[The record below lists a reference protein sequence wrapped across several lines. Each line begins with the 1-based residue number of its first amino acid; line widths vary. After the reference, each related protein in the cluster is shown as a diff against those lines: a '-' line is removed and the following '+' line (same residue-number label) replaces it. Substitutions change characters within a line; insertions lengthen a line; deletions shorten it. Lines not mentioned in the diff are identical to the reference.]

1 MRFLVAQL
9 LGRELLGFQ
18 YPGEGTQQRG
28 CSARRQILGAMVV
41 LPPEIIH
48 QILSF
53 YLFQP
58 QQPITALLTTAS
70 LFLDISQNILY
81 SNLHFTS
88 RKQLVSFISTYSAP
102 ACQIPCA
109 PRSVE
114 LDITEGDES
123 KNIFAEILAL
133 FSKCLSKRKDLE
145 RDEFGRPLLDLLRLR
160 LNSHY
165 FDLQMSMI
173 CDALSLVK

>member
-1 MRFLVAQL
+1 MA
-9 LGRELLGFQ
+9 
-18 YPGEGTQQRG
+18 
-28 CSARRQILGAMVV
+28 I

-48 QILSF
+48 QIISF
-53 YLFQP
+53 YLSQP
-58 QQPITALLTTAS
+58 HQARTALLTTAS

-81 SNLHFTS
+81 SDLHFTS
-88 RKQLVSFISTYSAP
+88 RKQLVSFISTYSTP
-102 ACQIPCA
+102 TRQIPRA

-123 KNIFAEILAL
+123 KNIFVEIHAL
-133 FSKCLSKRKDLE
+133 FSKCIAKHEDLE
-145 RDEFGRPLLDLLRLR
+145 RDELGRPLLDLLRLR

-173 CDALSLVK
+173 RDALSLVK

>member
-1 MRFLVAQL
+1 
-9 LGRELLGFQ
+9 
-18 YPGEGTQQRG
+18 
-28 CSARRQILGAMVV
+28 MVV